1 MSLTAPI
8 AAPLGFDGRGRTS
21 QVVPERHLLD
31 LIESVLLTAPGE
43 RVMRPE
49 FGSGL
54 SQLVFAPNSEQLA
67 TTVQF
72 LVNGA
77 LHEWLGDLIEVID
90 VRIDQNN
97 STLTISVDYRVRL
110 TGESSTASLERTL

>member
-1 MSLTAPI
+1 MSTTAPI

-21 QVVPERHLLD
+21 EALADRHLLD
-31 LIESVLLTAPGE
+31 LIEAVLFTSPGE

-77 LHEWLGDLIEVID
+77 LNQWLGDRIEVVE
-90 VRIDQNN
+90 VRIDQSD
-97 STLTISVDYRVRL
+97 STLAISIDYRVRL
-110 TGESSTASLERTL
+110 TGESSTATLQRSV